1 MAKKHKEPVVNST
14 ADIAVVYVAEN
25 NPEGI
30 YFDCAPL
37 RDLTQAEWDALK
49 PWDKAGLLDSS
60 FYVKPEA

>member
-1 MAKKHKEPVVNST
+1 MDEQTVTTT
-14 ADIAVVYVAEN
+14 ANIAVKYIAEN

-30 YFDCAPL
+30 YFDGVPL

-60 FYVKPEA
+60 FYVTPEA